1 MSQYVAYADGK
12 LVEVAIDSFAQADD
26 GGVYYLGE
34 DVTNYKDGKVVD
46 HNGSWLAGKD
56 GAPPAL
62 IMPAHPQVGQ
72 IFNPE
77 DFPGVAYETDEILSL
92 TEKTT
97 TPAGPS
103 DKGVLIK
110 EILIDG
116 SIEHKVN
123 VADFG
128 IVESQAEDEQV
139 TLVLLNRTDAK
150 PGNVPE
156 PLSTMEVQAEDILD
170 IAPGGNWQQVT
181 ADVAAIKGA
190 WQAYRTQAARD
201 KAPQGFQEALTA
213 ALDDLEQASAAK
225 DAAGTMQ
232 ATNDVS
238 AAVVDLSTVYRPA
251 TPTDLS
257 WLDVLERQV
266 VLDVAAK
273 DFSAAADSLAK
284 TSTVWARLKP
294 VILAHNGS
302 NVATQFESSLT
313 AQQAALKAG
322 NASALTSGADNGLA
336 LVDALESLF

>member
-1 MSQYVAYADGK
+1 
-12 LVEVAIDSFAQADD
+12 
-26 GGVYYLGE
+26 
-34 DVTNYKDGKVVD
+34 
-46 HNGSWLAGKD
+46 
-56 GAPPAL
+56 
-62 IMPAHPQVGQ
+62 
-72 IFNPE
+72 
-77 DFPGVAYETDEILSL
+77 
-92 TEKTT
+92 
-97 TPAGPS
+97 
-103 DKGVLIK
+103 
-110 EILIDG
+110 
-116 SIEHKVN
+116 
-123 VADFG
+123 
-128 IVESQAEDEQV
+128 
-139 TLVLLNRTDAK
+139 
-150 PGNVPE
+150 
-156 PLSTMEVQAEDILD
+156 MEVQAEDILD
-170 IAPGGNWQQVT
+170 VAPGGNWQQVT

-201 KAPQGFQEALTA
+201 KAPQGFQEELTA